1 MRAPDRRLAARNN
14 VVGALWMCAT
24 VLCFMAMA
32 VAARQLS
39 DTMSTAQIMVLRSF
53 VGLFA
58 ALPLALAAG
67 RIATRRPLL
76 HLARNGVHFV
86 GQFAW
91 FYGIAMLTLIDMSAL
106 MATTPIWATLFAVAF
121 LGERAGF
128 RRWAVIVLGFAGV
141 LVILRPHAVPVEWA
155 ALVCIFGAAGYA
167 GANVLSKELMR
178 TDTPIQI
185 VLWMLVM
192 QLPIAALANWG
203 QWTPVVWEDAGWIAI
218 VGFTGVLAHL
228 TMNQSIRLG
237 DISVVVPVTYIQLPL
252 LGLVG
257 FVFYLEVPET
267 MVLLGAGMVVAGAWW
282 NLAAETRIARG
293 R

>member
-1 MRAPDRRLAARNN
+1 MRAPDRRIAARNN
-14 VVGALWMCAT
+14 IVGALWMCAT
-24 VLCFMAMA
+24 VLCFTAMA
-32 VAARQLS
+32 VAGRQLS

-67 RIATRRPLL
+67 RIVTRRPFL

-86 GQFAW
+86 GQYAW
-91 FYGIAMLTLIDMSAL
+91 FYGIAVLTFVDVSAL
-106 MATTPIWATLFAVAF
+106 MATTPIWATLLALAF
-121 LGERAGF
+121 LGERAGL
-128 RRWAVIVLGFAGV
+128 RRWAVIALGFAGV

-155 ALVCIFGAAGYA
+155 ALICIFGAAGYA
-167 GANVLSKELMR
+167 GASVLSKELMR

-185 VLWMLVM
+185 VLYMLAI

-218 VGFTGVLAHL
+218 VGFTGVVAHL

-237 DISVVVPVTYIQLPL
+237 EISVVVPVTYIQLPL

-267 MVLLGAGMVVAGAWW
+267 VVLVGACMIVAGAWW
-282 NLAAETRIARG
+282 NIAAESRVARG

>member
-1 MRAPDRRLAARNN
+1 MTASSRAAARNN

-32 VAARQLS
+32 VAGRQLS
-39 DTMSTAQIMVLRSF
+39 DTMSTAQIMVLRSL
-53 VGLFA
+53 VGLA
-58 ALPLALAAG
+58 AVAPLALAAG

-86 GQFAW
+86 GQYAW
-91 FYGIAMLTLIDMSAL
+91 FYGIATLSFVDVSAL
-106 MATTPIWATLFAVAF
+106 MATTPIWATLFAIAF

-128 RRWAVIVLGFAGV
+128 RRAAVIALGFAGV
-141 LVILRPHAVPVEWA
+141 LVILRPHTLPVGWP
-155 ALVCIFGAAGYA
+155 ALVCLAGAAGYA

-178 TDTPIQI
+178 ADTPLQI
-185 VLWMLVM
+185 VFYMMLI
-192 QLPIAALANWG
+192 QLPIAAAANWG
-203 QWTPVVWEDAGWIAI
+203 GWTPVAWADAGWITV
-218 VGFTGVLAHL
+218 VGLAGVLAHL
-228 TMNQSIRLG
+228 TMNQAIRLG

-257 FVFYLEVPET
+257 FVFFLEVPEP
-267 MVLLGAGMVVAGAWW
+267 MVLAGAGLIVAGAWW
-282 NLAAETRIARG
+282 NIAAESRIARG